1 MFENLTDK
9 LSKTLRNLRGVGKL
23 SEDNISDA
31 LGEVRKALLSADVHF
46 KTAREFVEEVKVACL
61 GQDVLKSVSPG
72 QQVVKIINDELV
84 KLLGEGTTALKE
96 DRPLRVLMVGL
107 HGAGKTTTSA
117 KLAKRM
123 AKNGRTPML
132 VACDVY
138 RPAAIDQ
145 LEFLAKQE
153 NFSCYLDR
161 ENKDVPSIARA
172 GWEVSKKNGS
182 DVIIF
187 DTAGRLQ
194 IDDNLVSELEAL
206 KREVDPHEILL
217 VADAAL
223 GQEAVNVA
231 KTFHERLNLTGIVL
245 TKVDGDARGG
255 AALSMKKVTG
265 APIKFMGVG
274 EKIDEFEVF
283 YPDRLAS
290 RILGMGDVVSL
301 VEKAQENMDEE
312 ESMRMAEKMLKA
324 EFDFED
330 FLSQMKQMKKM
341 GSMGSIAKMLP
352 GMGNV
357 KVGDKE
363 EASLGRNEAIIL
375 SMTKEERRLPRIL
388 AGSRRKRIAEGS
400 GVQIKDVNQLIK
412 QFSQMQKMMKK
423 MKGGKM
429 KKLMSSFGGSD
440 GMPDMSGMDPKDLA
454 KLAKQFK

>member
-1 MFENLTDK
+1 MFETLTDK

-72 QQVVKIINDELV
+72 QQVVKIIHDELV
-84 KLLGEGTTALKE
+84 KLLGEGTTGLRE
-96 DRPLRVLMVGL
+96 DKPLRVLMVGL

-172 GWEVSKKNGS
+172 GWEESKKNGS

-194 IDDNLVSELEAL
+194 IDDDLVSELEAL

-231 KTFHERLNLTGIVL
+231 KTFHERLNLTGIVM

-274 EKIDEFEVF
+274 EKMDEFEVF

-375 SMTKEERRLPRIL
+375 SMTREERRLPRIL

-412 QFSQMQKMMKK
+412 QFSQMQKMMRK

-429 KKLMSSFGGSD
+429 KKLMSSFGGGE